1 MARRR
6 LTVKRIDPWS
16 VLKFG
21 AVVNLALL
29 AIGLLVLAVAWFIIE
44 RLGLVDQACDIAFE
58 VGFTACGINAG
69 NLFRALVLLGLLGVV
84 VQTAV
89 LVFLS
94 FLHNLIADLT
104 GGLTLSV
111 IDDTPA
117 PVRVSGPPAAT
128 TPTGGGRDG
137 GPRRGDERRG
147 SPPVP
152 PLGRE
157 GRDRGA
163 ADATAPH
170 RPVGTDEPR
179 AGGDA
184 ARAGHDAAERRAERR
199 NEDPRRPGSDDDLFS
214 GR

>member
-29 AIGLLVLAVAWFIIE
+29 AIGLLVLTVVWFIIE
-44 RLGLVDQACDIAFE
+44 RLGLVDQACEIAFE
-58 VGFTACGINAG
+58 LGFTACGINAS
-69 NLFRALVLLGLLGVV
+69 NLFRALVLLGLLAVV

-104 GGLTLSV
+104 GGLALTV
-111 IDDTPA
+111 IDETPA
-117 PVRVSGPPAAT
+117 PARVVAPGPATTTARQAAT
-128 TPTGGGRDG
+128 GPNRAAPEPR
-137 GPRRGDERRG
+137 PRRAAPRER
-147 SPPVP
+147 SAPPPVP
-152 PLGRE
+152 PI
-157 GRDRGA
+157 GRDEP
-163 ADATAPH
+163 DATARH
-170 RPVGTDEPR
+170 QPVGDQP
-179 AGGDA
+179 ADDGQPSG
-184 ARAGHDAAERRAERR
+184 ERIVRR
-199 NEDPRRPGSDDDLFS
+199 RRSSSASEEDLFG